1 MKKKSNVLLLAGALA
16 FVVGAGVV
24 VATVRGDSDAV
35 AADQVA
41 SEVLVAREP
50 VPAGTTID
58 AAVEQGLLTAQELDL
73 EDRAADA
80 VSSVTGLAGRIVDE
94 ALAPGQ
100 QLTMSTLRPATLRSA
115 SIAIPAGKQGVAVQL
130 PFVPAGG
137 GYVGAGDRVN
147 VYGNVPHEGSRAV
160 AELVLQNVEV
170 LDVSTEVA
178 PRVTGG
184 EERPSSSVI
193 TYLLAL
199 DLNEAQRVID
209 LAANAQLW
217 LALAG

>member
-24 VATVRGDSDAV
+24 VATVGGSSDAV
-35 AADQVA
+35 AADDVA

-50 VPAGTTID
+50 VPAGTTVD
-58 AAVEQGLLTAQELDL
+58 VALEQGLLTAQEMDLD
-73 EDRAADA
+73 DRAADA
-80 VSSVTGLAGRIVDE
+80 VSSVTGLAGRIVDD

-100 QLTMSTLRPATLRSA
+100 QLTMSSLRPATLRA
-115 SIAIPAGKQGVAVQL
+115 ATIAIPAGKQGVAVEL
-130 PFVPAGG
+130 PFVPGGG

-147 VYGNVPHEGSRAV
+147 VYGNMPHDDGRAV
-160 AELVLQNVEV
+160 AELLLQNVEV

-184 EERPSSSVI
+184 EERASASVI

-209 LAANAQLW
+209 AASNAQLW